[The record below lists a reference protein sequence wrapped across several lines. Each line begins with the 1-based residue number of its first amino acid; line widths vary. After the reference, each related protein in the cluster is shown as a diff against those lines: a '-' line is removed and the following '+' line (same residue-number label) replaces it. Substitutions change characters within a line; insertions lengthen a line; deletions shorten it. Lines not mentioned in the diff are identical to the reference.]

1 MREIGVTYVKGDE
14 WKRKQIQMLISSDQ
28 APVSPS
34 TTKIGKKEETYP
46 ESAVL
51 DEFWTTLLRMARVA
65 KKEENVWMFFPL
77 LILIAKSVLEAN
89 GMDQEQDSFWKVYTY
104 RVQDN

>member
-1 MREIGVTYVKGDE
+1 
-14 WKRKQIQMLISSDQ
+14 
-28 APVSPS
+28 
-34 TTKIGKKEETYP
+34 
-46 ESAVL
+46 
-51 DEFWTTLLRMARVA
+51 
-65 KKEENVWMFFPL
+65 MFFPL